1 MSIDNSTPSL
11 LKRRLILVFAGV
23 VLLLVTLLLAL
34 QMSLYQ
40 PIDNISDT
48 LVYEVSPGSSLTRV
62 SAELEDLGITN
73 SALLFR
79 VFAQWQGQAD
89 AIQAG
94 EYGIRPGMSAADV
107 LNLLVSGDSLQHR
120 LTLVE
125 GWTLREALTA
135 IASIESIDHTLEGL
149 SNSEIAMELAI
160 PYDNPEGLFHPDTYF
175 FTRNTS
181 DAEILARARA
191 RQLEI
196 LNDAWSNRLGA
207 LPYASEY
214 EALIMASIIEKE
226 SGIAS
231 ERGHIAGVFV
241 RRLEQGMRLQ
251 SDPTVIYG
259 IGDAYDGDITR
270 EHLRT
275 TTAYNTYR
283 INGLPPTPIALP
295 GEASIRAALNPVES
309 DYLYFVATGNG
320 GHYFSSSLEEHNEAV
335 QRYQLRNSQ
344 AEDL

>member
-1 MSIDNSTPSL
+1 ML
-11 LKRRLILVFAGV
+11 LVSAGIS
-23 VLLLVTLLLAL
+23 LLLVTLLLAI
-34 QMSLYQ
+34 QVSLYQ
-40 PIDNISDT
+40 PTGNMADT
-48 LVYEVSPGSSLTRV
+48 QIYEVSPGSSLTRV
-62 SAELEDLGITN
+62 SNELEELGITR

-79 VFAQWQGQAD
+79 TYAQWQGKAD
-89 AIQAG
+89 SIQAG
-94 EYGIRPGMSAADV
+94 EYEVEPDMSAADV
-107 LNLLVSGDSLQHR
+107 LNLLVSGESLQHR

-125 GWTLREALTA
+125 GWTFREALAA
-135 IASIESIDHTLEGL
+135 IASVESIEHTLDGL
-149 SNSEIAMELAI
+149 SDSEIAMKLEI
-160 PYDNPEGLFHPDTYF
+160 PYVNPEGLLHPDTYF

-181 DAEILARARA
+181 DVEILRRARE
-191 RQLEI
+191 RQAEI

-207 LPYASEY
+207 LPYSSEY
-214 EALIMASIIEKE
+214 EALVMASIIEKE

-259 IGDAYDGDITR
+259 IGEAYDGDITR

-275 TTAYNTYR
+275 TTEYNTYR

-320 GHYFSSSLEEHNEAV
+320 GHYFSSTLQEHNEAV
-335 QRYQLRNSQ
+335 QRYQQRNSGT
-344 AEDL
+344 ENL